1 MTLGIEKYSPPPSYI
16 AHHFSDFAICYFT
29 GPDTMAKTAK
39 KTEGKS
45 KKGASAYNVFMKDEM
60 AKIKKADPKL
70 KHQEAFKKA
79 ASNWSAKKPQK

>member
-1 MTLGIEKYSPPPSYI
+1 MT
-16 AHHFSDFAICYFT
+16 
-29 GPDTMAKTAK
+29 KTVK

-45 KKGASAYNVFMKDEM
+45 KKSASTDNVFMKEEL

-70 KHQEAFKKA
+70 KHQDTFKKA